1 MKHSILVSTGI
12 AIFSVLCMV
21 LIYFLHS
28 PIMSLILSMC
38 MFTVLWGYVLFLKK
52 HAANERRSL
61 LESVQST
68 AVATLSHHRHDWMND
83 LQILYGYIQLRKY
96 DKLAACV
103 ERIKER
109 MLTESKIS
117 RLGIPSLTF
126 YLQSFRELNNNV
138 QLTVRI
144 EDDLQLDTLCSEQG
158 SQHLTSA
165 IVETI
170 RAFQFKDRICWG
182 ESLQL
187 TISFYHDQGH
197 VYVSFDQESPTNN
210 LDTIKLHL
218 EHLLS
223 GTEVAISCNE
233 SASENS
239 KLLLSVPCSK
249 LNEVNACS

>member
-1 MKHSILVSTGI
+1 MKQSIIVPVGI
-12 AIFSVLCMV
+12 AVFSALCMV

-38 MFTVLWGYVLFLKK
+38 MFAVLWGYIVYLKFK
-52 HAANERRSL
+52 AANERRSL
-61 LESVQST
+61 LESVQRT
-68 AVATLSHHRHDWMND
+68 AAATLSHHRHDWMND

-96 DKLAACV
+96 DKLAGCV

-109 MLTESKIS
+109 MLIESKIS

-126 YLQSFRELNNNV
+126 YLQSFRELNSNV
-138 QLTVRI
+138 QLTVLI
-144 EDDLQLDTLCSEQG
+144 EGDLQLDSLCSEQG

-170 RAFQFKDRICWG
+170 RAFQFKDRISWG
-182 ESLQL
+182 ELLQL
-187 TISFYHDQGH
+187 TVSFYLDQEH
-197 VYVSFDQESPTNN
+197 VYVSFDQEGPTNN

-223 GTEVAISCNE
+223 GTEVVVSCNE
-233 SASENS
+233 SESENS